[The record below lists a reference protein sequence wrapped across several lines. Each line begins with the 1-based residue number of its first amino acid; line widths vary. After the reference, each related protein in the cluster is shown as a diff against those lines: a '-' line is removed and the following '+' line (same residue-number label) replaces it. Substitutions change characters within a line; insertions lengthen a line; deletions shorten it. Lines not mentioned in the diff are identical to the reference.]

1 MDIKDAALRYLAAR
15 ARTSAEMKE
24 HLLLRGYDEKN
35 IEEIIDEFKKLK
47 YLDDLQYACDY
58 IHYGISKGRGR
69 IRISQELF
77 RKGIDRFTAEDAF
90 YMIATEGNYQ
100 EGNKQPERDRALT
113 AAGKITEGREIDRAL
128 LGKVSRR
135 LASLGYDSETI
146 NYVLGELRK
155 KEKEL

>member
-24 HLLLRGYDEKN
+24 HLLQRGYDEEH
-35 IEEIIDEFKKLK
+35 IEGIINEFKELK
-47 YLDDLQYACDY
+47 YLDDLQFACDY

-77 RKGIDRFTAEDAF
+77 RKGIDSFTAEDAF
-90 YMIATEGNYQ
+90 YMIAAEGNDQ
-100 EGNKQPERDRALT
+100 EGSKQSERDRAW
-113 AAGKITEGREIDRAL
+113 AAAEKIMEGREIDRSM

-146 NYVLGELRK
+146 YYVLGELRK

>member
-1 MDIKDAALRYLAAR
+1 MDIKDTALRYLATR

-24 HLLLRGYDEKN
+24 HLLQRGYDEKH
-35 IEEIIDEFKKLK
+35 IEGMIDEFKELK

-77 RKGIDRFTAEDAF
+77 RKGIDSFTAEDAF
-90 YMIATEGNYQ
+90 YRIATEENYQ
-100 EGNKQPERDRALT
+100 EGKNQSERDRALT
-113 AAGKITEGREIDRAL
+113 AARKITDGREIDGTL

-135 LASLGYDSETI
+135 LASLGYDNETI
-146 NYVLGELRK
+146 YYVLGELRK
-155 KEKEL
+155 NKKEL